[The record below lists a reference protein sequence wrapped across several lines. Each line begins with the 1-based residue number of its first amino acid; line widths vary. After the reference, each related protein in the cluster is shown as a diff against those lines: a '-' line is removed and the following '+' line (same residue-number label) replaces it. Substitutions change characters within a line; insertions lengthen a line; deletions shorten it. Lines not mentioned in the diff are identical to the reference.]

1 MPARGDLRPAEL
13 TRPSCP
19 SGGKLGSLRWV
30 GEQVNDGINGQL
42 LGRLV
47 FDAEVKAARFFPR
60 VRLVARNLDAELN
73 AISQSAEVG
82 RDRNA
87 PAGLGLPDRDRT
99 DHGESSRMAE
109 EPAAL
114 GRRPHLELRG

>member
-19 SGGKLGSLRWV
+19 AGGKLGSLRWV

-47 FDAEVKAARFFPR
+47 FDAEVKAAPFFPR

-73 AISQSAEVG
+73 AISHSTEVVP
-82 RDRNA
+82 DSNA
-87 PAGLGLPDRDRT
+87 PAALSLPHR
-99 DHGESSRMAE
+99 
-109 EPAAL
+109 EPIHSCDT
-114 GRRPHLELRG
+114 PN